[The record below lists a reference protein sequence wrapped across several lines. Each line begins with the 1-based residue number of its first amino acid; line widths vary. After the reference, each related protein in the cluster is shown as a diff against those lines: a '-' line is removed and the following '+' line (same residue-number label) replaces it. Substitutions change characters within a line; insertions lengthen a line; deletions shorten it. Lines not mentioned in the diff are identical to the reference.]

1 MFVLQKIYKKMLCCS
16 PWLLLG
22 PQASFELWSNSA
34 KGGFAV
40 WEYVVVLSEKGGWI
54 PSWEVQIVRGE
65 LGAWGALRGEG
76 CKEWEGLRIGR
87 GYMRGAA
94 PLGA

>member
-1 MFVLQKIYKKMLCCS
+1 M
-16 PWLLLG
+16 
-22 PQASFELWSNSA
+22 
-34 KGGFAV
+34 
-40 WEYVVVLSEKGGWI
+40 VLSEKGGWI